1 MKEILAV
8 AIPAALGVS
17 GYLYKV
23 WADKVKSRK
32 LVLFYL
38 LEIHYVL
45 KVIPVSTDGLV
56 ERYLG
61 YCKGLLQDA
70 GFPVDEKYDETV
82 DQFSPL
88 INGYFENIFSAIPKS
103 FDVQFQESFNS
114 SLEAL
119 AKDNPVLAYKL
130 KGRQC
135 LEKISQAVKSYSG
148 ELKSQPGVTD
158 NRLLG
163 SMIKQEIAGSVNT
176 AYAEILKEV
185 NDDILTVARVC
196 GPLTY
201 WNCRKAIKKKVE
213 LNDDFSEFGLD
224 EMFTSYMTK
233 IIAEAKKNAA
243 SAVSTSAS

>member
-56 ERYLG
+56 VERYLE
-61 YCKGLLQDA
+61 YCKGLLKDA
-70 GFPVDEKYDETV
+70 GFPIDEKYDEMME
-82 DQFSPL
+82 QLAPL
-88 INGYFENIFSAIPKS
+88 LSKYFENLFSAIPRS
-103 FDVQFQESFNS
+103 FDLQFQESFDS

-135 LEKISQAVKSYSG
+135 LEKITQAVKSYSG
-148 ELKSQPGVTD
+148 ELKSQPGVAFHI
-158 NRLLG
+158 N
-163 SMIKQEIAGSVNT
+163 
-176 AYAEILKEV
+176 
-185 NDDILTVARVC
+185 
-196 GPLTY
+196 
-201 WNCRKAIKKKVE
+201 
-213 LNDDFSEFGLD
+213 
-224 EMFTSYMTK
+224 
-233 IIAEAKKNAA
+233 
-243 SAVSTSAS
+243 

>member
-8 AIPAALGVS
+8 GIRAALGVS

-45 KVIPVSTDGLV
+45 KIIPVSTDGLV
-56 ERYLG
+56 ERYLE
-61 YCKGLLQDA
+61 YCKGLLKNA
-70 GFPVDEKYDETV
+70 GFPIDEKYDEMME
-82 DQFSPL
+82 QLAPL
-88 INGYFENIFSAIPKS
+88 LSKYFENLFSAIPKS
-103 FDVQFQESFNS
+103 FDVQFQESFDS

-135 LEKISQAVKSYSG
+135 FEKISQAVKSYSG

-163 SMIKQEIAGSVNT
+163 SMMS
-176 AYAEILKEV
+176 
-185 NDDILTVARVC
+185 
-196 GPLTY
+196 
-201 WNCRKAIKKKVE
+201 RK
-213 LNDDFSEFGLD
+213 
-224 EMFTSYMTK
+224 
-233 IIAEAKKNAA
+233 
-243 SAVSTSAS
+243 

>member
-1 MKEILAV
+1 MNKIIAV
-8 AIPAALGVS
+8 AAAAVIGVA
-17 GYLYKV
+17 GYLYKI

-45 KVIPVSTDGLV
+45 KVLPVSTDGLV
-56 ERYLG
+56 ERYLE
-61 YCKGLLQDA
+61 YCKGLLKNA
-70 GFPVDEKYDETV
+70 GLPIDENYDEMIEKIAPHIHV
-82 DQFSPL
+82 
-88 INGYFENIFSAIPKS
+88 YFENLYSAIPSSLDAK
-103 FDVQFQESFNS
+103 FQESFDS

-119 AKDNPVLAYKL
+119 AKDNPVLAYRL

-135 LEKISQAVKSYSG
+135 LEKISQAVKSYTVD
-148 ELKSQPGVTD
+148 LKSQPGVTD
-158 NRLLG
+158 NKLIG
-163 SMIKQEIAGSVNT
+163 FVIKDEITASANT

-213 LNDDFSEFGLD
+213 LDDDFSNFGLG

-233 IIAEAKKNAA
+233 IIAEAKRNAL
-243 SAVSTSAS
+243 SIISSSTS

>member
-8 AIPAALGVS
+8 AIPAVFGVL

-23 WADKVKSRK
+23 WTDKVKSRK

-56 ERYLG
+56 ERYLE

-70 GFPVDEKYDETV
+70 GFPADEKYYEMMEQLTPL
-82 DQFSPL
+82 FSK
-88 INGYFENIFSAIPKS
+88 YFENLFSAIQKS
-103 FDVQFQESFNS
+103 FDVQFQEAFDS

-148 ELKSQPGVTD
+148 ELKSQPGLTD
-158 NRLLG
+158 NRLTGVVVSAELAE
-163 SMIKQEIAGSVNT
+163 SANT
-176 AYAEILKEV
+176 AYTEILKEI
-185 NDDILTVARVC
+185 NDDILVVARVC

-201 WNCRKAIKKKVE
+201 WNCREAIKKKVE

-224 EMFTSYMTK
+224 EMFTSYFTFRFVGNFL
-233 IIAEAKKNAA
+233 INENFL
-243 SAVSTSAS
+243 S

>member
-1 MKEILAV
+1 MQGSQI
-8 AIPAALGVS
+8 
-17 GYLYKV
+17 
-23 WADKVKSRK
+23 
-32 LVLFYL
+32 
-38 LEIHYVL
+38 
-45 KVIPVSTDGLV
+45 
-56 ERYLG
+56 
-61 YCKGLLQDA
+61 
-70 GFPVDEKYDETV
+70 DEKYDEMIE
-82 DQFSPL
+82 QLAPL
-88 INGYFENIFSAIPKS
+88 LSKYFENLFSAIPKS
-103 FDVQFQESFNS
+103 FDVQFQESFDS

-148 ELKSQPGVTD
+148 ELKSQPGLTD

-176 AYAEILKEV
+176 AYAEILKEI
-185 NDDILTVARVC
+185 NDDILVVARVC

-224 EMFTSYMTK
+224 EMFASYVTK